1 MEGTLWSLDEN
12 PDPSAYAVYRENSY
26 NKSKSD
32 EAYGPQQV
40 ASKKPN
46 AWGIYDMSGNVYEWC
61 WDAWDGSSGYGGGYT
76 PAAAKDAKTP
86 EAFKAKEGVLYY
98 LKEITIAKDD
108 TAYALVKAAGFDYTT
123 YYADVLLSVNNLSSF
138 NGLKEGNKIL
148 MLSSSAAGAK
158 YAVTGVK
165 VKDGDTVIKMCDAAG
180 ISYSE
185 NMTLIAKLNSGLNF
199 NNLKTG
205 DIVVLPKKA

>member
-1 MEGTLWSLDEN
+1 MSEPRKAMQSSME
-12 PDPSAYAVYRENSY
+12 
-26 NKSKSD
+26 
-32 EAYGPQQV
+32 
-40 ASKKPN
+40 
-46 AWGIYDMSGNVYEWC
+46 
-61 WDAWDGSSGYGGGYT
+61 
-76 PAAAKDAKTP
+76 
-86 EAFKAKEGVLYY
+86 
-98 LKEITIAKDD
+98 
-108 TAYALVKAAGFDYTT
+108 
-123 YYADVLLSVNNLSSF
+123 
-138 NGLKEGNKIL
+138 L

-165 VKDGDTVIKMCDAAG
+165 VKDGDTVIKMCDDAG